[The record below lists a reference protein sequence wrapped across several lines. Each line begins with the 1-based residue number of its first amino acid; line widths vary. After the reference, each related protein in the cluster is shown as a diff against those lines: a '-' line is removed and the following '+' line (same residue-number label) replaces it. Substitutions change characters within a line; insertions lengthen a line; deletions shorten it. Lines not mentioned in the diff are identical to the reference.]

1 MNSFVLYPAVKI
13 CRVRALKVPTFGSH
27 YFLRLGDQFSLS
39 NVTCDQEFFFWRQ
52 KEKNYLLKPALVWA
66 SSPVPEANNVTEIP

>member
-27 YFLRLGDQFSLS
+27 YFLRPGDQFSLS
-39 NVTCDQEFFFWRQ
+39 HVTCDQEFFFGA
-52 KEKNYLLKPALVWA
+52 KKKKL
-66 SSPVPEANNVTEIP
+66 SPEARTRVGFVTLS